1 MSTIYGFYGGGHNS
15 STTLIVDG
23 KIVHCVEEERMNR
36 IKAGNYNEDD
46 FPFLS
51 SNEIAKRTGVSFREA
66 DYRVFARP
74 TMLLTS
80 REHVGFD
87 FDEVSHHSA
96 HNYSSYF
103 TSGMEGKVI
112 SVSYDGGGDSSF
124 MKVFL
129 CEDGK
134 MTLAKRLDASKFGSV
149 SLIWAFMTTWMMGR
163 SDSCWHNWRM
173 CKDEG
178 KLMGMAPDGDLDDTW
193 QRIFESI
200 LQYNDLEFY
209 PSGTDQKTKFVM
221 ESLWDAGYFE
231 TQEQREIASYNLQH
245 FTEKIMLEFFEDLHK
260 LYPEHTKIVLS
271 GGLFANVKL
280 NQKINEL
287 PWVEEIYIC
296 PAMGDDGLSL
306 GAAIMKAVEVG
317 DITKPFKLNS
327 ATFGFEYSDDEVR
340 EVSKSYN
347 FNSEPYD
354 VDVIAEDINQGKV
367 IGWFQGKMEYGPRA
381 LGSRSILVR
390 PTDKLTHK
398 LLNERLSRHDTMPF
412 APMVM
417 DEHFDDIFTI
427 SKSKYAAQF
436 MTICYTT
443 KDSWIPRIPAVIQK
457 SDKTAR
463 PQVVGKENLPKVWE
477 LMESYRKK
485 SGIPLLLNTS
495 FNIHN
500 EPIIENPV
508 HAFNH
513 LQNKIVDKLVIG
525 NYVYTNK

>member
-1 MSTIYGFYGGGHNS
+1 MSVIYGFYGGGHNS
-15 STTLIVDG
+15 STTLLIDG

-36 IKAGNYNEDD
+36 IKAGNYNFNDI
-46 FPFLS
+46 PKLS
-51 SNEIAKRTGVSFREA
+51 SSEISKRTGIGLSDA
-66 DYRVFARP
+66 DHRIFALP
-74 TMLLTS
+74 TPDSWS
-80 REHVGFD
+80 RELVGYD
-87 FDEVSHHSA
+87 YEKVSHHTA
-96 HNYSSYF
+96 HNYSAYF

-112 SVSYDGGGDSSF
+112 SISYDGGGDSSF
-124 MKVFL
+124 MKIYL

-134 MTLAKRLDASKFGSV
+134 MDLVKKLDASNGGSL

-163 SDSCWHNWRM
+163 QEDCWNRWRM
-173 CKDEG
+173 CRDEG
-178 KLMGMAPDGDLDDTW
+178 KLMGMAPEGLFSEDW
-193 QRIFESI
+193 QRILDSI
-200 LQYNDLEFY
+200 LKYKNLNFY

-221 ESLWDAGYFE
+221 ESLYEAGFFDS
-231 TQEQREIASYNLQH
+231 QRKREIASFNLQY

-260 LYPEHTKIVLS
+260 LYPEYRKLVLS

-306 GAAIMKAVEVG
+306 GSALIKAVELGEV
-317 DITKPFKLNS
+317 TKPFKLQS
-327 ATFGFEYSDDEVR
+327 AALGFEYSDEEVKSI
-340 EVSKSYN
+340 SKGYN

-354 VDVIAEDINQGKV
+354 VDVIAEDIHQGKI

-390 PTDKLTHK
+390 PTDKSTHS
-398 LLNERLSRHDTMPF
+398 LLNERLGRHDTMPF

-417 DEHFDDIFTI
+417 DEYFDEIFTS

-436 MTICYTT
+436 MTICYST
-443 KDSWIPRIPAVIQK
+443 KDEWIPRIPAVIQK

-463 PQVVGKENLPKVWE
+463 PQLVVKDNLPKVWD
-477 LMESYRKK
+477 LMEKYRMK
-485 SGIPLLLNTS
+485 SGIPALLNTS

-500 EPIIENPV
+500 EPIIENPLQ
-508 HAFNH
+508 AFNH
-513 LQNKIVDKLVIG
+513 LKNKIVDKLVIG
-525 NYVYTNK
+525 NYVYTNR

>member
-1 MSTIYGFYGGGHNS
+1 MSVIYGFYGGGHNS
-15 STTLIVDG
+15 STSLLVDG
-23 KIVHCVEEERMNR
+23 KIVYCVEEERMNR
-36 IKAGNYNEDD
+36 IKAGNYDDRD
-46 FPFLS
+46 FPVLS
-51 SNEIAKRTGVSFREA
+51 SKEIAKRSGIDLSQA
-66 DYRVFARP
+66 DHRVFAVPSPDVRIKE
-74 TMLLTS
+74 L
-80 REHVGFD
+80 VGFD
-87 FDEVSHHSA
+87 YEKVSHHSA
-96 HNYSSYF
+96 HNYSAYF
-103 TSGMEGKVI
+103 TSGMEGKVL

-134 MTLAKRLDASKFGSV
+134 MNLVKKLNASNGGSL
-149 SLIWAFMTTWMMGR
+149 SLVWAFITAWMMGR
-163 SDSCWHNWRM
+163 QEDCWHRWRM

-178 KLMGMAPDGDLDDTW
+178 KLMGMAPDGMFSEDW
-193 QRIFESI
+193 QRIFDSI
-200 LQYNDLEFY
+200 LKYKDLNFY

-221 ESLWDAGYFE
+221 ESLHEAGYFDS
-231 TQEQREIASYNLQH
+231 QRKREIASYNLQY

-260 LYPEHTKIVLS
+260 LYPEYNKIVLS

-306 GAAIMKAVEVG
+306 GSAIIKAVEVG
-317 DITKPFKLNS
+317 DIEKPFKLTS
-327 ATFGFEYSDDEVR
+327 AALGFEYTDSEI
-340 EVSKSYN
+340 EKISKKYD
-347 FNSEPYD
+347 FISEPYD
-354 VDVIAEDINQGKV
+354 VETISEDINQGKI
-367 IGWFQGKMEYGPRA
+367 IGWFQGRMEYGPRA

-390 PTDKLTHK
+390 PTDKSTHT

-417 DEHFDDIFTI
+417 DEYFDKIFTS

-436 MTICYTT
+436 MTICFTT
-443 KDSWIPRIPAVIQK
+443 KDEWIPKIPAVIQK

-463 PQVVGKENLPKVWE
+463 PQIVVKENLPKVWE
-477 LMESYRKK
+477 LMEKYRQK
-485 SGIPLLLNTS
+485 SGIPVLLNTS

-500 EPIIENPV
+500 EPIIENPH

-513 LQNKIVDKLVIG
+513 LKNKIVDKLVIG
-525 NYVYTNK
+525 NYVYTNR

>member
-1 MSTIYGFYGGGHNS
+1 MSIIYGFYGGGHNS
-15 STTLIVDG
+15 STSLLVDG
-23 KIVHCVEEERMNR
+23 KIVYCVEEERMNR
-36 IKAGNYNEDD
+36 IKAGNYDEED
-46 FPFLS
+46 FPVLS
-51 SNEIAKRTGVSFREA
+51 SQEIVKRSGIDLFHA
-66 DYRVFARP
+66 DHRVFTKPSPLEKIRS
-74 TMLLTS
+74 L
-80 REHVGFD
+80 VGYQ

-96 HNYSSYF
+96 HNYSAYF

-129 CEDGK
+129 CEDGQ
-134 MTLAKRLDASKFGSV
+134 MTLVRKLDANVGGSL

-163 SDSCWHNWRM
+163 QSDCWNKWRM

-178 KLMGMAPDGDLDDTW
+178 KLMGMAPDGMYDETW

-200 LQYNDLEFY
+200 LQYENLNFY
-209 PSGTDQKTKFVM
+209 PSGSDQKTKFVM
-221 ESLWDAGYFE
+221 ESLYDAGFFD
-231 TQEQREIASYNLQH
+231 TQVKREIASYNLQY
-245 FTEKIMLEFFEDLHK
+245 FTEKIMLEFFEDLHN
-260 LYPEHTKIVLS
+260 LYPEYTKLCLS

-280 NQKINEL
+280 NQKLNEL
-287 PWVEEIYIC
+287 PWVEEIYVC

-317 DITKPFKLNS
+317 DITKPFKLDS
-327 ATFGFEYSDDEVR
+327 AALGFEYTDE
-340 EVSKSYN
+340 EIQEISKQYDFDSKPYN
-347 FNSEPYD
+347 VEEIS
-354 VDVIAEDINQGKV
+354 EDIHQGKI
-367 IGWFQGKMEYGPRA
+367 IGWFQGRMEYGPRA

-390 PTDKLTHK
+390 PTDKSTHK

-417 DEHFDDIFTI
+417 DEYFEDIFTT

-443 KDSWIPRIPAVIQK
+443 KDSWIPKIPAVIQK

-463 PQVVGKENLPKVWE
+463 PQVVVKEKLPKVWE
-477 LMESYRKK
+477 LMESYRQK
-485 SGIPLLLNTS
+485 SGIPVLLNTS

-500 EPIIENPV
+500 EPIIENPT

-513 LQNKIVDKLVIG
+513 LKNKIVDKLVIG

>member
-1 MSTIYGFYGGGHNS
+1 
-15 STTLIVDG
+15 
-23 KIVHCVEEERMNR
+23 
-36 IKAGNYNEDD
+36 
-46 FPFLS
+46 
-51 SNEIAKRTGVSFREA
+51 
-66 DYRVFARP
+66 
-74 TMLLTS
+74 
-80 REHVGFD
+80 
-87 FDEVSHHSA
+87 
-96 HNYSSYF
+96 
-103 TSGMEGKVI
+103 
-112 SVSYDGGGDSSF
+112 
-124 MKVFL
+124 
-129 CEDGK
+129 
-134 MTLAKRLDASKFGSV
+134 
-149 SLIWAFMTTWMMGR
+149 
-163 SDSCWHNWRM
+163 
-173 CKDEG
+173 
-178 KLMGMAPDGDLDDTW
+178 
-193 QRIFESI
+193 
-200 LQYNDLEFY
+200 
-209 PSGTDQKTKFVM
+209 
-221 ESLWDAGYFE
+221 
-231 TQEQREIASYNLQH
+231 
-245 FTEKIMLEFFEDLHK
+245 MLEFFEDLHK
-260 LYPEHTKIVLS
+260 LYPEYRKIVLS

-306 GAAIMKAVEVG
+306 GAAIIKAVEVG

-327 ATFGFEYSDDEVR
+327 AAFGFEYSDDEIR

-354 VDVIAEDINQGKV
+354 VDVIAEDINQGRV

-417 DEHFDDIFTI
+417 DEHFDDIFTM

-443 KDSWIPRIPAVIQK
+443 KDSWIPKIPAVIQK

-485 SGIPLLLNTS
+485 SGIPVLLNTS